1 MGSPRLTVVVRRRHP
16 PPPPPAIMPSTNN
29 KFVFLCCLLVSLG
42 QTRAVHTAADKA
54 RFDEILAKFG
64 FKGLPVTRLEEALG
78 NDDVDDDD
86 DVSDN
91 LVADTETVTHL
102 NNGVFVI
109 KIKRKT
115 KPLLRRKKVR
125 RLTNLVQE
133 DENFLKVLKM
143 QHLNERITNPVFKS
157 KYPARRS
164 RNVVTR
170 LINRK

>member
-1 MGSPRLTVVVRRRHP
+1 MKTSNIILQQ
-16 PPPPPAIMPSTNN
+16 INN
-29 KFVFLCCLLVSLG
+29 HRVYY
-42 QTRAVHTAADKA
+42 QA

-64 FKGLPVTRLEEALG
+64 FKGLPDRLEEALG
-78 NDDVDDDD
+78 NDDD

-91 LVADTETVTHL
+91 LVADTQTVTHL

-109 KIKRKT
+109 KIKRKN
-115 KPLLRRKKVR
+115 KPVVRRKKMR

-164 RNVVTR
+164 RNILSRTG
-170 LINRK
+170 LLNRK

>member
-1 MGSPRLTVVVRRRHP
+1 MILKTSNIILQQINNHRLYY
-16 PPPPPAIMPSTNN
+16 
-29 KFVFLCCLLVSLG
+29 
-42 QTRAVHTAADKA
+42 QA

-64 FKGLPVTRLEEALG
+64 FKGLPERRLEEALG
-78 NDDVDDDD
+78 NDDEDDD

-91 LVADTETVTHL
+91 LVADTQTVTHL

-109 KIKRKT
+109 KIKRKN
-115 KPLLRRKKVR
+115 KPVVRRKKMR

-133 DENFLKVLKM
+133 DENFQKVLKM

-164 RNVVTR
+164 RNILSRTG

>member
-1 MGSPRLTVVVRRRHP
+1 M
-16 PPPPPAIMPSTNN
+16 NN
-29 KFVFLCCLLVSLG
+29 QHVFY
-42 QTRAVHTAADKA
+42 QA

-78 NDDVDDDD
+78 NDDDDDD

-91 LVADTETVTHL
+91 LVADTQTVMHL

-115 KPLLRRKKVR
+115 KPVVRRKKVR

-164 RNVVTR
+164 RTLLTR
-170 LINRK
+170 PNYRK